1 MYFHLST
8 EQKGLL
14 KDTLWLMKQSDY
26 HRKMS
31 LEKMRTYVLGPLL
44 NDKLLVVHGS
54 GGEPFGFCTYAFLT
68 SARETLYMSRP
79 GSLDIS
85 DFEAEDGTLWCIDFA
100 APNGGCRSII
110 RRMREFFEMRY
121 GHGTKARIF
130 RTRKKRY
137 GWMYS

>member
-8 EQKGLL
+8 KQKELL

-44 NDKLLVVHGS
+44 NNKLLVVHGPD
-54 GGEPFGFCTYAFLT
+54 GEPRGFCTYAFLP
-68 SARETLYMSRP
+68 SDRESLYMSRP

-85 DFEAEDGTLWCIDFA
+85 DFESEDGTLWCIDFA

-110 RRMREFFEMRY
+110 RRMREFFEIRY
-121 GHGTKARIF
+121 GYGTKARIF
-130 RTRKKRY
+130 RTRKNRY

>member
-44 NDKLLVVHGS
+44 SDKLLVVHGS
-54 GGEPFGFCTYAFLT
+54 GGEPFGFCTYAFLP
-68 SARETLYMSRP
+68 SDRETLYMSRP

-85 DFEAEDGTLWCIDFA
+85 DFEVVIHSNNA
-100 APNGGCRSII
+100 
-110 RRMREFFEMRY
+110 
-121 GHGTKARIF
+121 F
-130 RTRKKRY
+130 RNFVMNYFKYLKDVIKN
-137 GWMYS
+137 